1 MGFINRE
8 WVLDWA
14 CRTTPKVT
22 SFLHGDYAVHSF
34 LVKNARPFNRGE
46 ADICTAGL
54 SVVLERT
61 FFIDYTVSVR
71 KNDIG
76 ITVLASNAVTLNI
89 WGFAD
94 VFLGTLWFGI
104 LGAAVTLMIMFV
116 LVRVIIG
123 KRFHM
128 DDDPEKFDMW
138 NAFALVTMVFMQR
151 DYFFQKLSLT
161 SK

>member
-1 MGFINRE
+1 ME
-8 WVLDWA
+8 DASLA
-14 CRTTPKVT
+14 LLLT
-22 SFLHGDYAVHSF
+22 Y
-34 LVKNARPFNRGE
+34 NRGD

-61 FFIDYTVSVR
+61 FYIDYTVSVR

-89 WGFAD
+89 WVFAD

-104 LGAAVTLMIMFV
+104 LGSAVTLMIMFV

>member
-1 MGFINRE
+1 MGPRFDPWPLEPHKNTEHEIFQDLMGHD
-8 WVLDWA
+8 VLM
-14 CRTTPKVT
+14 
-22 SFLHGDYAVHSF
+22 HSC
-34 LVKNARPFNRGE
+34 NRGE

-61 FFIDYTVSVR
+61 FYIDYTVSVR

-76 ITVLASNAVTLNI
+76 ITVLASNAMTLNI
-89 WGFAD
+89 WVFAN
-94 VFLGTLWFGI
+94 VFLGTLWSGI
-104 LGAAVTLMIMFV
+104 LCTAITLMVMFV
-116 LVRVIIG
+116 LVRIIIG
-123 KRFHM
+123 KRFHI
-128 DDDPEKFDMW
+128 DEDPEKFDMW

>member
-1 MGFINRE
+1 M
-8 WVLDWA
+8 VLGLGLSDNSKGIFNVVA
-14 CRTTPKVT
+14 SSSLCKMLALLT
-22 SFLHGDYAVHSF
+22 Y
-34 LVKNARPFNRGE
+34 NRGD

-61 FFIDYTVSVR
+61 FYIDYTVSVR

-89 WGFAD
+89 WVFAD
-94 VFLGTLWFGI
+94 VFLGTLWMGI
-104 LGAAVTLMIMFV
+104 LGAAVTLMVMFV
-116 LVRVIIG
+116 LVRIIIG
-123 KRFHM
+123 RKFHM
-128 DDDPEKFDMW
+128 DDDPEIFDIW

>member
-1 MGFINRE
+1 MWE
-8 WVLDWA
+8 MLKLPP
-14 CRTTPKVT
+14 CPC
-22 SFLHGDYAVHSF
+22 
-34 LVKNARPFNRGE
+34 NRGD

-61 FFIDYTVSVR
+61 FYIDYTVSVR

-89 WGFAD
+89 WVFVD

-116 LVRVIIG
+116 LVRVIIA
-123 KRFHM
+123 KRFHA
-128 DDDPEKFDMW
+128 DDDPENFDIW